1 MVRETKVNLKKIKVM
16 KNKVRKHTILR
27 NLQLISF
34 IMLCILSLGILV
46 LIGLGLIPPIT
57 ILAGIP
63 IALMMKINVIS
74 WDRNDM
80 LVILMKCFD
89 DEKYREKFMETNK
102 SK

>member
-1 MVRETKVNLKKIKVM
+1 M